1 MDDCSHSTVHVSSGS
16 HVLEINMGR
25 LCCFLHRLGISAWKK
40 EVLSL
45 SLKQPQAYT
54 CTTRQR
60 LVPESRRPG
69 GGMILASLV
78 WVSVQAS
85 QVRIRLT
92 RPSSVSAAVWQSPAE
107 TAVITSSLATA
118 NTQMFRVSVYAPSG
132 NDKADLAKT
141 Q

>member
-60 LVPESRRPG
+60 LVPESRPPG
-69 GGMILASLV
+69 RGDADLASLV

-107 TAVITSSLATA
+107 TAVITSSLTTA
-118 NTQMFRVSVYAPSG
+118 NTQMFRVSVYAPHIPSSW
-132 NDKADLAKT
+132 